1 MKRTLKLLAAAT
13 LLLTAAL
20 PASAQTYKPDWA
32 TKMVLAKSGN
42 DPSNTVTILAGANA
56 TNLTLTLPAAA
67 PGGNGYIL
75 AATTGGVMSWVNPAA
90 SVTLA
95 GDVTGAANSN
105 TVVKING
112 VSLGAGTAAPSDG
125 YMMLYNAGNSAWEGH
140 AVSGDITISNT
151 GATTIGASKV
161 TSSMIVDGTI
171 ANADVASNAAIAG
184 SKISPDFAAQAV
196 TTSGNISA
204 TGSGT
209 ITSAGLLTASNALT
223 VTTGNVT
230 ITPFNTAGVVH
241 NNSSG
246 VLSSS
251 TIVNADVD
259 AAAGITYGK
268 LNLTGSIVN
277 ADVASGAAI
286 AYSKLNLNNSIVAAD
301 LTTGSV
307 TSAKILDGEIVNADI
322 NASAAIAG
330 TKISPDF
337 GAQAVTTTGN
347 ISTTSSG
354 TITSAG
360 LMTASA
366 GLSVTGT
373 STLAAVKMSQATVS
387 TSNATEDDYAIGTA
401 NSYYY
406 LASTATSGTVVSSL
420 AGGVDGRVI
429 VIVNNGAKNITL
441 LNDDGATGTA
451 ANRFKF
457 AGGAGDNLIVAPD
470 GIVTLVYDGTSTNH
484 RWRLVSAQ

>member
-42 DPSNTVTILAGANA
+42 DPSKTVTILAGANSS
-56 TNLTLTLPAAA
+56 NLTLTLPAAA
-67 PGGNGYIL
+67 PGGNGYL
-75 AATTGGVMSWVNPAA
+75 LSATTGGVMSWVDAAA

-95 GDVTGAANSN
+95 GDVTGAANAN
-105 TVVKING
+105 TVAKING
-112 VSLGAGTAAPSDG
+112 VTLGTGTATPSNAF
-125 YMMLYNAGNSAWEGH
+125 MMLYNGTNSAWEGH
-140 AVSGDITISNT
+140 AMSGDITIDNT
-151 GATTIGASKV
+151 GATAIGSGKV
-161 TSSMIVDGTI
+161 TSAMILDGTI

-184 SKISPDFAAQAV
+184 TKISPDFGAQAV
-196 TTSGNISA
+196 TTTGNIST

-209 ITSAGLLTASNALT
+209 VTSAGLLTASAGLTAAGT
-223 VTTGNVT
+223 VTLSGLNS
-230 ITPFNTAGVVH
+230 AGVVH
-241 NNSSG
+241 TDGSG
-246 VLSSS
+246 VLSTS
-251 TIVNADVD
+251 TIVNADV
-259 AAAGITYGK
+259 
-268 LNLTGSIVN
+268 
-277 ADVASGAAI
+277 ASNAAI
-286 AYSKLNLNNSIVAAD
+286 AYSKLNLTGGIVNADVNASAAIAYSKLNLSNSIVAGD
-301 LTTGSV
+301 LTSGSV

-337 GAQAVTTTGN
+337 GAQAVTTSGN
-347 ISTTSSG
+347 FSTTGSG
-354 TITSAG
+354 TVTSAG

-387 TSNATEDDYAIGTA
+387 TANATEDDYAIGTA

-429 VIVNNGAKNITL
+429 VLVNNGAKNITL

-457 AGGAGDNLIVAPD
+457 AGVAGDNLIIAPD
-470 GIVTLVYDGTSTNH
+470 GVVTLVYDGTSTNH